1 MAPML
6 KLTPL
11 YFIKYALTAHHFR
24 SDMLLFAR
32 KNILIKKNP
41 LSIIFKASTGGVWD
55 LDKKLDLVLKKKI
68 IIFLKTRLFHVL
80 YTIWKEIRCRI
91 KVPKQVFFI
100 FLTTDDLL
108 LLTSDD
114 LRWPLVTFEVK
125 INDLP
130 LKLELLWGYMP
141 KITLIGTL
149 DKIWG
154 EKILKIAIF
163 RSKMGWKVGRGGLE
177 NDPKQFFSI
186 RIQFSTQ
193 KEASVKWAKNPKI

>member
-1 MAPML
+1 M
-6 KLTPL
+6 
-11 YFIKYALTAHHFR
+11 
-24 SDMLLFAR
+24 
-32 KNILIKKNP
+32 
-41 LSIIFKASTGGVWD
+41 WD
-55 LDKKLDLVLKKKI
+55 LGKKLDLVLKKKI
-68 IIFLKTRLFHVL
+68 IFFLKARLFHVL
-80 YTIWKEIRCRI
+80 CTIWKEIRCRI

-125 INDLP
+125 INDSP

-141 KITLIGTL
+141 KIALIGTL
-149 DKIWG
+149 VKIWD
-154 EKILKIAIF
+154 EKIQKITIF

-186 RIQFSTQ
+186 RILFSTQ
-193 KEASVKWAKNPKI
+193 KEASVKWANNPKI